1 MTATDPTELLTVPQ
15 AATRLGVAV
24 DWLRKALR
32 KTPAAQALFAVIG
45 PTRAIPVGKLD
56 ELRRLVEQD

>member
-32 KTPAAQALFAVIG
+32 KTPAARALFATVG
-45 PTRAIPVGKLD
+45 PTRVIAVAKLED
-56 ELRRLVEQD
+56 LRRLIEQA